1 MRKRSKVPDLRCSRL
16 AVQANWEQN
25 QQVNGTE
32 CLPGGVGGVEETGVF
47 PRPGMFNAMQIPW
60 RDKHSVTLEMFV
72 IYSKMENPLASKPWF
87 LLLFFFFAF

>member
-1 MRKRSKVPDLRCSRL
+1 MVPNACLVEWVGLRRLVCSHD
-16 AVQANWEQN
+16 
-25 QQVNGTE
+25 
-32 CLPGGVGGVEETGVF
+32 
-47 PRPGMFNAMQIPW
+47 GMFNAMQIPW